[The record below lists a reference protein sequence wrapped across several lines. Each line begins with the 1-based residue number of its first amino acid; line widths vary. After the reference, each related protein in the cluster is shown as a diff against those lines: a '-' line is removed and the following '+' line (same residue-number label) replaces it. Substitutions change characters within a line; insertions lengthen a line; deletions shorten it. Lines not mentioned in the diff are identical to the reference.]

1 MNQLSK
7 FEIATII
14 AVLSATIWL
23 GTLNGTVN
31 TLMNT
36 VDIGA
41 LKAEQESVMTEIQAQ
56 KANLLAEV
64 EQAIQQAMSPAI
76 IRELRENMAQLETR
90 LQAVQQAMT
99 SPQMQRFEAQIVEAE
114 TKLNHIQQTLATLQI
129 ADLQTQV
136 SGAEEQLSQLNQALR
151 SVKAEIASVSTQ
163 ASTQVKQ
170 QTVQALADIQS
181 RKQQAVSELQP
192 NLSRTQQQLRTIQAA
207 VESLN
212 VDALQTRLTAV
223 KKDLTVLN
231 QTVDGLKGDLANAP
245 QALTQINQQKVQA
258 LAAVQ
263 KAIEKAT
270 SDFETSLS
278 EIEAKRLA
286 TVKTTEQPIEEPK
299 KITPEMVTIRA
310 GNWHDSYHDNDKYI
324 SIDSFTMSRF
334 EIKFDEYDAFAEATG
349 RDKPS
354 AHSWGRGKRPV
365 INVSWHDAV
374 AYTKWLS
381 QQTGQTYRLPSRY
394 EWEYAARA
402 GTRTTYWWGEEI
414 GKNRANCGDGCGS
427 QWDGKQTAP
436 VGSFSPNRFGL
447 SDTAGNVWEW
457 VTSGSDSEEDRYMY
471 GGSWYE
477 SQSSP
482 TATNYDTKNPDFRDY
497 DVGFRVVGAARAK

>member
-41 LKAEQESVMTEIQAQ
+41 LKAEQDKFLTEIKTQ
-56 KANLLAEV
+56 KANMLAEV
-64 EQAIQQAMSPAI
+64 EQARQQAMSPAI

-114 TKLNHIQQTLATLQI
+114 TKLNQVQQTLGALQI
-129 ADLQTQV
+129 ADLQTQAANA
-136 SGAEEQLSQLNQALR
+136 AEKLNQLNQALR

-192 NLSRTQQQLRTIQAA
+192 NLSRTQQQLKTIQTA

-212 VDALQTRLTAV
+212 VDALQTHLTAV

-231 QTVDGLKGDLANAP
+231 QTVDGLKGELANAP

-278 EIEAKRLA
+278 DIEAKRLA
-286 TVKTTEQPIEEPK
+286 TVKKVEEQPIEKNMK
-299 KITPEMVTIRA
+299 KIPVMVTIPA
-310 GNWHDSYHDNDKYI
+310 GGFDMGRNSSNEEHWVYI
-324 SIDSFTMSRF
+324 NNSFTISRF
-334 EIKFDEYDAFAEATG
+334 EITFEEYDAFAEATG
-349 RDKPS
+349 RDKP
-354 AHSWGRGKRPV
+354 HDQNWGRGNRPV
-365 INVSWHDAV
+365 INVSWHEAV
-374 AYTKWLS
+374 AYTEWLS
-381 QQTGQTYRLPSRY
+381 QLTGQTYRLPSRY

-447 SDTAGNVWEW
+447 SDTAGNV
-457 VTSGSDSEEDRYMY
+457 
-471 GGSWYE
+471 
-477 SQSSP
+477 
-482 TATNYDTKNPDFRDY
+482 
-497 DVGFRVVGAARAK
+497 